1 MGSVTIWAVCGGI
14 LVAGAV
20 LVTGIYNRLVR
31 MRNQCNNA
39 FAQIEVQLKRRYD
52 LIPNLVECVKGY
64 MNHERE
70 CLVKVAEARN
80 QAAAELNAA
89 TQQPGDDAAL
99 QRWIGAEGVLA
110 KALGRMTAVMES
122 YPELKANA
130 AVADLTEQLTSTE
143 NRVAYARQSY
153 NDWATGFND
162 YKETF
167 PACLV
172 APLFGLRQSR
182 KLIEFADREQIAE
195 PPRVALV

>member
-1 MGSVTIWAVCGGI
+1 MGPITVWAVTGGI
-14 LVAGAV
+14 VVAGVILA
-20 LVTGIYNRLVR
+20 TGIYNRLVR

-64 MNHERE
+64 MTHERE

-80 QAAAELNAA
+80 QAAAELSTA

-99 QRWIGAEGVLA
+99 QRWIGAEGALA
-110 KALGRMTAVMES
+110 RALGRMSAVMES

-143 NRVAYARQSY
+143 NRVAYARQAY

>member
-1 MGSVTIWAVCGGI
+1 MGPITVWAVVGGI
-14 LVAGAV
+14 VVAGGIIV
-20 LVTGIYNRLVR
+20 SGIYNRLVR

-64 MNHERE
+64 MTHERE

-80 QAAAELNAA
+80 QAVANLSEA
-89 TQQPGDDAAL
+89 TRLPNDEAAL
-99 QRWIGAEGVLA
+99 ENWMGAEGVLA
-110 KALGRMTAVMES
+110 RALGRMSAVMES

-143 NRVAYARQSY
+143 NRVAYARQAY

-167 PACLV
+167 PACVV
-172 APLFGLRQSR
+172 APLFGLRHSR